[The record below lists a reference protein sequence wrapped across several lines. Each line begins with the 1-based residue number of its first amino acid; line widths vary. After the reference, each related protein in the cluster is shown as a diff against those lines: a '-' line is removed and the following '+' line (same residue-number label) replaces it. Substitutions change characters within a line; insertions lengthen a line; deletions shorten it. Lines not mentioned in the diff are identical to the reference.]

1 MHNLPILPFSVS
13 CMQTKHLVSHHN
25 YYLQHFLY
33 NVTQFPPP
41 HEPKGFQTVMEEGS
55 VNKTLCLQII
65 TNVIP
70 GLETNCLL
78 LYMCAI
84 LDYGSCCPYQQKN
97 GGRKSVKSSKNKQM
111 TIRLVPPTWW
121 TLLTKSFWHA
131 LCSFKFYFFIL
142 DTRYYMNTQIISWI
156 SCMCFWELDRSV
168 YRTICKNADHSVKA
182 NDALSKAPTM
192 YKDVCNCSTY
202 CVTSFSSLYLS
213 VLFSPNSL

>member
-1 MHNLPILPFSVS
+1 MTDNYTSWSVGLYLHAQPPHFTFLCELYADKTSSESPQLLPATFS
-13 CMQTKHLVSHHN
+13 
-25 YYLQHFLY
+25 LQCY
-33 NVTQFPPP
+33 TIPPP

-111 TIRLVPPTWW
+111 TIRLVPPTW
-121 TLLTKSFWHA
+121 
-131 LCSFKFYFFIL
+131 
-142 DTRYYMNTQIISWI
+142 
-156 SCMCFWELDRSV
+156 
-168 YRTICKNADHSVKA
+168 
-182 NDALSKAPTM
+182 
-192 YKDVCNCSTY
+192 
-202 CVTSFSSLYLS
+202 
-213 VLFSPNSL
+213 